1 MNQLA
6 LHNQPVALS
15 GVTSSI
21 TGITSQ
27 GTTPFNA
34 VILTA
39 QQQANGTRNN
49 NMSYL
54 DNILEIVPASGDI
67 ESELESVRTL
77 VDDIG
82 QQLEDKAREIESVK
96 EQIDSDFSAAEDAI
110 SLLVDVIS
118 KLETLDVAIEEI
130 EALDID
136 ISI

>member
-39 QQQANGTRNN
+39 QQQANGTK
-49 NMSYL
+49 
-54 DNILEIVPASGDI
+54 EII
-67 ESELESVRTL
+67 
-77 VDDIG
+77 
-82 QQLEDKAREIESVK
+82 
-96 EQIDSDFSAAEDAI
+96 
-110 SLLVDVIS
+110 
-118 KLETLDVAIEEI
+118 
-130 EALDID
+130 
-136 ISI
+136 

>member
-1 MNQLA
+1 
-6 LHNQPVALS
+6 
-15 GVTSSI
+15 
-21 TGITSQ
+21 
-27 GTTPFNA
+27 
-34 VILTA
+34 
-39 QQQANGTRNN
+39 
-49 NMSYL
+49 MSYL
-54 DNILEIVPASGDI
+54 ESNTDIFNNLPASSDL

-82 QQLEDKAREIESVK
+82 QQLEDKARDIESVK
-96 EQIDSDFSAAEDAI
+96 NQIDSDFSEAEDAI

>member
-6 LHNQPVALS
+6 LHNQPVILS

-21 TGITSQ
+21 AGITRPD
-27 GTTPFNA
+27 TTPITVVNSHNA
-34 VILTA
+34 TNKL
-39 QQQANGTRNN
+39 QNKEN

-130 EALDID
+130 ESLDID

>member
-1 MNQLA
+1 
-6 LHNQPVALS
+6 
-15 GVTSSI
+15 
-21 TGITSQ
+21 
-27 GTTPFNA
+27 
-34 VILTA
+34 
-39 QQQANGTRNN
+39 
-49 NMSYL
+49 MSYL

-96 EQIDSDFSAAEDAI
+96 DQIDSDFRDAEDAI
-110 SLLVDVIS
+110 SLLIDVVS
-118 KLETLDVAIEEI
+118 KLETLDTAIEEI